1 MTDQH
6 IKALVA
12 LDDDVSREAV
22 QAALPLYSDIDVSL
36 VDGLDDTWSTLQ
48 ATPTDLLVIACAA
61 YSDPVLFLID
71 RAIKQRPERPVVVL
85 CEGSSNGF
93 VQRAFEA
100 GADDFITIPETPEHV
115 VFVLQKALA
124 RKRGAAVASG
134 VALAPMICVV
144 GPKGGT
150 GKTLTAAN
158 LAFGLAEAGARPVIV
173 DLDLQFGDVGL
184 ALGLAP
190 ERTLYDLAKSG
201 SSLDAEKID
210 GYLMEHPRGV
220 KVLVAPT
227 RPDQAG
233 AVTIELL
240 REIYTNLRSTSDFL
254 IVDTPPSF
262 TPEVIAAIDGASHV
276 CMVGMLDSLSLK
288 NTKLGLETLD
298 LMGFNREHVS
308 FVLNRADTRV
318 GITKDDVMAIV
329 GREPDIYVPSN
340 RDIPRAVNEG
350 LPIIVSDP
358 KSDAARAFRGLAA
371 LYLNERGRQTVE
383 PPRRFSLLRRKKG

>member
-1 MTDQH
+1 VTEQH

-12 LDDDVSREAV
+12 LDDTVSRDAV
-22 QAALPLYSDIDVSL
+22 QAALPLHSDIDVSL

-48 ATPTDLLVIACAA
+48 ATPTDLLVIACAG
-61 YSDPVLFLID
+61 YSDRVLVLID
-71 RAIKQRPERPVVVL
+71 GAVKQRPDRPVVVL

-100 GADDFITIPETPEHV
+100 GADDFITIPETSEHV
-115 VFVLQKALA
+115 GFALQKALA

-134 VALAPMICVV
+134 VALAPMICIV

-158 LAFGLAEAGARPVIV
+158 LAFGLAEAGARPVII

-190 ERTLYDLAKSG
+190 ERTIYDLAKSG

-233 AVTIELL
+233 SVTVELL
-240 REIYTNLRSTSDFL
+240 REIYANLRSTFDFL
-254 IVDTPPSF
+254 IVDTPPGF
-262 TPEVIAAIDGASHV
+262 TPEVIASIDSASHV

-298 LMGFNREHVS
+298 LMGFNREHIA

-318 GITKDDVMAIV
+318 GITREDVAAIV
-329 GREPDIYVPSN
+329 GRQPDILVPSN
-340 RDIPRAVNEG
+340 RDIPRSVNSG
-350 LPIIVSDP
+350 LPIIASDA
-358 KSDAARAFRGLAA
+358 KSDAARAFRALATI
-371 LYLNERGRQTVE
+371 YLNERGASDE
-383 PPRRFSLLRRKKG
+383 PAARFSLLRRKKG

>member
-1 MTDQH
+1 VTEQH
-6 IKALVA
+6 LKALVA
-12 LDDDVSREAV
+12 LDDTVSRDIV
-22 QAALPLYSDIDVSL
+22 QAALPLHSDIDVSL

-48 ATPTDLLVIACAA
+48 ATPTDLLVIACAG
-61 YSDPVLFLID
+61 YSDRVLFLID
-71 RAIKQRPERPVVVL
+71 GAVKQRPDRPVVVL
-85 CEGSSNGF
+85 CEGNSNGF

-100 GADDFITIPETPEHV
+100 GADDFITIPETSQHV
-115 VFVLQKALA
+115 GFALQKALA

-134 VALAPMICVV
+134 VALAPMICIV

-158 LAFGLAEAGARPVIV
+158 LAFGLAEAGARPVII

-190 ERTLYDLAKSG
+190 ERTIYDLAKSG

-210 GYLMEHPRGV
+210 GYLMEHPLGV

-233 AVTIELL
+233 SVTVEFL
-240 REIYTNLRSTSDFL
+240 REVYANLRSTFDFL
-254 IVDTPPSF
+254 IVDTPPGF
-262 TPEVIAAIDGASHV
+262 TPEVIASIDSASHV
-276 CMVGMLDSLSLK
+276 CMVGMLDALSLK

-298 LMGFNREHVS
+298 LMGFNREHIS

-318 GITKDDVMAIV
+318 GITKDDVAAIV
-329 GREPDIYVPSN
+329 GRQPDILVPSN
-340 RDIPRAVNEG
+340 RDIPRAVNAG
-350 LPIIVSDP
+350 LPIIASDA
-358 KSDAARAFRGLAA
+358 KSDAARAFRALATI
-371 LYLNERGRQTVE
+371 YLNERRASEE
-383 PPRRFSLLRRKKG
+383 PAARFSLLRRKKG